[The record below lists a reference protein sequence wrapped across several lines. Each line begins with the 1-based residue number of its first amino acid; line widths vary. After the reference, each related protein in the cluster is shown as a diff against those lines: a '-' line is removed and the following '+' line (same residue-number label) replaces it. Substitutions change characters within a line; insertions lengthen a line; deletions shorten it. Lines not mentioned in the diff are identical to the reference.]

1 MLKIKGPK
9 LDPCGITVIMS
20 YQELKQRP
28 IYSLFTIIKI
38 IKKNIWT
45 YFIQTKHLY
54 FSHK

>member
-1 MLKIKGPK
+1 MKMLKIKGPK

-38 IKKNIWT
+38 IKKNI
-45 YFIQTKHLY
+45 
-54 FSHK
+54 